1 MCSSE
6 KLLNPNLWSKKK
18 LTKVD
23 SSLEKEVAKKRNV
36 EEVNFRILSSL
47 C

>member
-6 KLLNPNLWSKKK
+6 KLLNPNLWSKK
-18 LTKVD
+18 KVD